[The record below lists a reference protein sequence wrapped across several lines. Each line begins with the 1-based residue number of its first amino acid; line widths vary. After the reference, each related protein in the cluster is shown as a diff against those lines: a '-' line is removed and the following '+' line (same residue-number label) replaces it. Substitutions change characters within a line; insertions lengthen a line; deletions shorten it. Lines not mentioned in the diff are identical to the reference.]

1 MALWGNNDSKT
12 ASGYANISSNG
23 FVNGTS
29 SSFQTEARVGD
40 FIVMANNDYMI
51 ISIASNTAAQVVGMF
66 QNTSVTA
73 QANAAY
79 VLCEKPRYVLWD
91 DGSHNG
97 NQNIQN
103 SNTVYGMDTTE
114 GRVANG
120 AVREV
125 VITNPGS
132 GYNANAAI
140 AWTGGVGN
148 TVAVA
153 DAANNT
159 SNGAIITLG
168 RVTSVRTANVG
179 AGFTIA
185 PTATVSAP
193 PLIIFN
199 GNTAVTAAADT
210 ITITSA
216 NSRFSVGDPVTY
228 AGNTLSTPAGLVDST
243 RYFVSFANTTVL
255 ALSATLGGANVDIA
269 KAAGD
274 SSTAGGATLQGDT
287 ATVAAVLSGVHHSA
301 HSGWVRRT
309 VGTGGRAGRVSFE
322 TLVATGTIAGDAS
335 DDNVLPDA

>member
-51 ISIASNTAAQVVGMF
+51 MSITSSTAAQVVGMF

-79 VLCEKPRYVLWD
+79 VLSEKPRSAIMD
-91 DGSHNG
+91 DGSKNG
-97 NQNIQN
+97 NQGIQN
-103 SNTVYGMDTTE
+103 SNTIYGMDTTE
-114 GRVANG
+114 GQVANG

-132 GYNANAAI
+132 GYNSNAAI

-179 AGFTIA
+179 AGFTIG
-185 PTATVSAP
+185 PVATVSAP
-193 PLIIFN
+193 ALIIFN
-199 GNTAVTAAADT
+199 GNTAVSATNDT

-228 AGNTLSTPAGLVDST
+228 AGNSASTPAGLVDST
-243 RYFVSFANTTVL
+243 KYFVSFANTTVL
-255 ALSATLGGANVDIA
+255 ALAATAGGANLDIA
-269 KAAGD
+269 KASGD
-274 SSTAGGATLQGDT
+274 TTSAAGATLQGDT
-287 ATVAAVLSGVHHSA
+287 ATVVAVLSGVHHSA
-301 HSGWVRRT
+301 HAGWVRRT
-309 VGTGGRAGRVSFE
+309 VGTGGRAGRVTHE
-322 TLVATGTIAGDAS
+322 TLVAMGSIAGDAS
-335 DDNVLPDA
+335 DDSVLPDA

>member
-29 SSFQTEARVGD
+29 TSFQTEARVGD

-51 ISIASNTAAQVVGMF
+51 LSITSNTAAQVVGMY
-66 QNTSVTA
+66 QNSTVTA

-79 VLCEKPRYVLWD
+79 VLQEKPRYTILD
-91 DGSHNG
+91 DGSKNG

-103 SNTVYGMDTTE
+103 SNTVYGLDTTE
-114 GRVANG
+114 GQVANG

-125 VITNPGS
+125 VITNAGS

-140 AWTGGVGN
+140 AWTGGVSN

-179 AGFTIA
+179 IGFTVG
-185 PTATVSAP
+185 PVATVSAP
-193 PLIIFN
+193 APITFN
-199 GNTAVTAAADT
+199 ALTGVTNSTST
-210 ITITSA
+210 IAITTA
-216 NSRFSVGDPVTY
+216 NSRFSVGDSFTY
-228 AGNTLSTPAGLVDST
+228 LVSAGNTAVAPLANNTT
-243 RYFVSFANTTVL
+243 YFVSFANTTTI
-255 ALSATLGGANVDIA
+255 AIAATSSGANIA
-269 KAAGD
+269 LVAGV
-274 SSTAGGATLQGDT
+274 SETGHTIQGVT
-287 ATVAAVLSGVHHSA
+287 ATVASVLSGVHHSA

-309 VGTGGRAGRVSFE
+309 VGTGGRAGRVFFE
-322 TLVATGTIAGDAS
+322 TLVATGSIAGDAN
-335 DDNVLPDA
+335 DDNVIPDA